1 MDDNQAQE
9 ANVFETTYDTLV
21 ERLPYLKIGG
31 SHSETVKWTNDL
43 PIFSVTSQGRGLSN
57 SMTEARVDAHIEQTA
72 AFGSLLYR
80 AALRAISQVNAN
92 LDRHDIPRAP
102 YAVELKQHMTV
113 NRRGQLQTESQ
124 IKVTRVER

>member
-31 SHSETVKWTNDL
+31 SHTETVKWTSDL

-57 SMTEARVDAHIEQTA
+57 SLTEQKVERHIDEA
-72 AFGSLLYR
+72 SAVGSLQYR
-80 AALRAISQVNAN
+80 AALRAISQVNAD

-102 YAVELKQHMTV
+102 YSVELRQDMTV

-124 IKVTRVER
+124 VKVTRVER